1 MLPMIVATLA
11 QVLAGLLA
19 PLLLAI
25 LIRRRWGISWALILP
40 GAIAGLI
47 MELLA
52 APLQSSVI
60 FALAAV
66 PDAFTLPVFAGVS
79 GFASGLAAA
88 LLLTAAFAWLARNAR
103 TTPQVLMIGVGYGG
117 AGIAMRAA
125 LAALVL
131 AANLQL
137 AGTPPEDWRLS
148 PAETAARQ
156 AALDIYFA
164 TPPDQPLLEAV
175 GALGRILHG
184 LAAAAL
190 VGGMF
195 LSGQVGW
202 FFGGLLWVAVAVS
215 GAALFGPLGA
225 AAGAVWWALLGAG
238 GAVIVW
244 RCRR

>member
-11 QVLAGLLA
+11 QVLAGLLV

-25 LIRRRWGISWALILP
+25 LIRRQWGVSWVLILP

-52 APLQSSVI
+52 VPLPGGVA
-60 FALAAV
+60 FALATMPA
-66 PDAFTLPVFAGVS
+66 AFTLPVFAGVS
-79 GFASGLAAA
+79 GFAAGLAAA
-88 LLLTAAFAWLARNAR
+88 LLLTAAFAWLAHNAR
-103 TTPQVLMIGVGYGG
+103 TAPQVLMVGVGYGG

-131 AANLQL
+131 IANLQL
-137 AGTPPEDWRLS
+137 AGMPLESRSLS
-148 PAETAARQ
+148 PEEVAARQ
-156 AALDIYFA
+156 AALDAYFA
-164 TPPDQPLLEAV
+164 TPPELPLLEAL

-195 LSGQVGW
+195 LTGQIGW

-215 GAALFGPLGA
+215 GAALFGPLGT

-244 RCRR
+244 RRRR